1 MLPASFLHRGSFQ
14 LQRCTTPLP
23 TYLPPYLLHTKAG
36 PRLPTSG
43 DSSCFGSD
51 PKLSKFFRSEAL
63 HRSLSVDPAGCFKE
77 ILFEQTRACHFIDWV
92 GYFEILATVLFADLH
107 GRTCFFPA
115 QTPPRT
121 RLLRH
126 SRKLTQDDWKMCLY
140 FQVQIKH
147 IIWQTFFAW
156 MSF

>member
-126 SRKLTQDDWKMCLY
+126 SRKLTQDD
-140 FQVQIKH
+140 
-147 IIWQTFFAW
+147 
-156 MSF
+156 